1 MYLICSAPLHLDT
14 FMLLQTSFKLIAI
27 TAAVIFANTATAN
40 LVTPGN
46 VTDTFGNG
54 NGSAD
59 AGDAA
64 GLLFDEARTG
74 GSDTGSQTAFNPV
87 RRLVGVAGTNSNW
100 ATGLPL
106 GSAGTV
112 TFTGLGLPLRGDTAA
127 SHIDVTIVYLGPN
140 GSFDNSGG
148 DDVVVGTRS
157 DRIGLSGTTEYVWEF
172 TEPLSFNWDGEENNF
187 RFELRGNDGAGTAQN
202 LRFKSR
208 PSNESPAGF
217 GGIPM
222 SVAGNFVAV
231 PEPSGFAFLGL
242 VTMLYVLISRPDM
255 RQRRLVPAKIHANS

>member
-1 MYLICSAPLHLDT
+1 
-14 FMLLQTSFKLIAI
+14 MLLQTSFKIIAI
-27 TAAVIFANTATAN
+27 TTAAIVANTAAAN
-40 LVTPGN
+40 LVVPGN
-46 VTDTFGNG
+46 VTDAFGNG
-54 NGSAD
+54 NGSPD

-87 RRLVGVAGTNSNW
+87 RGLVGVSGTNSNW
-100 ATGLPL
+100 ATGLPV
-106 GSAGTV
+106 GTAGTV

-148 DDVVVGTRS
+148 DDVIIGTRS
-157 DRIGLSGTTEYVWEF
+157 DRIGLSGTAEYVWQF
-172 TEPLSFNWDGEENNF
+172 TEPLSFNWDGEQNNF

-208 PSNESPAGF
+208 PVNESPAGF

-231 PEPSGFAFLGL
+231 PEPSGFAFFGL
-242 VTMLYVLISRPDM
+242 ITLLCVLVARPNS
-255 RQRRLVPAKIHANS
+255 RQRRLVPATIHASSATHGLSRRD